1 MPGLGLGNIGG
12 EGNGRSHC
20 SGGKAKLLALG
31 KALPKNVL
39 YQDKFVETY
48 LHGTSCDD
56 PATRAKLERLCE
68 LLPSFMPLPFFTS
81 HFHRLRLVIRSP

>member
-1 MPGLGLGNIGG
+1 MSGLGLGNISG

-31 KALPKNVL
+31 KGLPKQVL
-39 YQDKFVETY
+39 HQDKVVETY
-48 LHGTSCDD
+48 LQDTSCDD

-68 LLPSFMPLPFFTS
+68 LLPYFMALPFFYILFSTAET
-81 HFHRLRLVIRSP
+81 F

>member
-1 MPGLGLGNIGG
+1 MSGFGLGNIAG

-20 SGGKAKLLALG
+20 SGSKAKLLALG

-39 YQDKFVETY
+39 HQDKFVDTY
-48 LHGTSCDD
+48 LHGTSCND

-68 LLPSFMPLPFFTS
+68 LLPSFMPLPF
-81 HFHRLRLVIRSP
+81 LRLIFTG